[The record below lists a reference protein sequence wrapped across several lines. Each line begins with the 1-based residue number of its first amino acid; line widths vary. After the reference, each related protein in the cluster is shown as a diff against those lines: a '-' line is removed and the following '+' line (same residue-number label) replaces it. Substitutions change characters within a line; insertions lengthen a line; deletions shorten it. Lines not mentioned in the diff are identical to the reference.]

1 MVFSSPGDELL
12 EDEDAQKR
20 AHTKLMRCALVLHV
34 AQQLSG
40 INAVFYYSTT
50 FLQGVIDSPA
60 VGTAL
65 VGFINVLAT
74 MFASALMDSHRRR
87 SMLILSLLLACSP
100 VL

>member
-1 MVFSSPGDELL
+1 
-12 EDEDAQKR
+12 
-20 AHTKLMRCALVLHV
+20 MRCALVLHV

-87 SMLILSLLLACSP
+87 SMLILSIVGMLAGALRVDSSR
-100 VL
+100 